1 MAKHPTGAA
10 ETLDELQ
17 SAADRLGAFL
27 QSNLR
32 AVALVIVLLLVIA
45 GAVSLVV
52 SSRRRAETDASIALA
67 DARADYLQ
75 AMGAPPGSLE
85 VPKLANPEAAKKIR
99 SDYEERYA
107 KIADEHAGTVSGALA
122 RLEVAELQLDA
133 GETDA
138 ALATLRTASEKA
150 PSRPSLQGVIL
161 QREAQVLEQA
171 DRFAD
176 AAALHEQA
184 AGLVGYPLRDYAL
197 ADAAR
202 CRATAG
208 ETDKARELYVRLDKQ
223 APDLQLPDY
232 QRMQRRELEST
243 GPQPALAPPSTA
255 AASAPA
261 ATPAEK

>member
-1 MAKHPTGAA
+1 MSKHHTGAA

-17 SAADRLGAFL
+17 SVADRLGAFL

-32 AVALVIVLLLVIA
+32 TVTLFILLLLVIA

-75 AMGAPPGSLE
+75 AMGAPPGALE

-99 SDYEERYA
+99 EEYEARYA
-107 KIADEHAGTVSGALA
+107 KIADEHGGTVSGALA
-122 RLEVAELQLDA
+122 RLEAAELQLEA
-133 GETDA
+133 SENDA
-138 ALATLRTASEKA
+138 ALETLRAASAQA

-171 DRFAD
+171 DRFAE

-184 AGLVGYPLRDYAL
+184 AGLAGYPLRDYAL

-208 ETDKARELYVRLDKQ
+208 ETDKARELYARLDKQ

-232 QRMQRRELEST
+232 QRMQRREIEST
-243 GPQPALAPPSTA
+243 GPEP
-255 AASAPA
+255 APA
-261 ATPAEK
+261 PAEKPAEK

>member
-85 VPKLANPEAAKKIR
+85 VPKLANPEAAK
-99 SDYEERYA
+99 
-107 KIADEHAGTVSGALA
+107 
-122 RLEVAELQLDA
+122 
-133 GETDA
+133 
-138 ALATLRTASEKA
+138 
-150 PSRPSLQGVIL
+150 
-161 QREAQVLEQA
+161 
-171 DRFAD
+171 
-176 AAALHEQA
+176 
-184 AGLVGYPLRDYAL
+184 
-197 ADAAR
+197 
-202 CRATAG
+202 
-208 ETDKARELYVRLDKQ
+208 
-223 APDLQLPDY
+223 
-232 QRMQRRELEST
+232 
-243 GPQPALAPPSTA
+243 
-255 AASAPA
+255 
-261 ATPAEK
+261 